1 MDVLRG
7 YELEISLLFRMAL
20 ACFSGYIIGIERENK
35 NRFAGVRTHIIVAL
49 GSCLGVIISIYG
61 FMNYGNYDPSRVAA
75 QVVSGI
81 GFLGAGVIFVR
92 GDVVTGLTT
101 AAGIWTT
108 SIIGMCFGMGMYL
121 IGVVATA
128 LVYIVEGYLI
138 EKKILSPK
146 SKFIYSI
153 FVRSEDSMFWKGFE
167 DYMDKNSYRYKI
179 GSKSFSS
186 GEVEINFEFYPKSRN
201 ELDELVNYLMDVKSI
216 INFEVI

>member
-81 GFLGAGVIFVR
+81 GFLGAGVIFVK

-108 SIIGMCFGMGMYL
+108 SIIGMCFGMGMYS

-128 LVYIVEGYLI
+128 LVYIVEEYLI

-179 GSKSFSS
+179 GSKSFSR

-201 ELDELVNYLMDVKSI
+201 ELDTLINYLMSVKSI